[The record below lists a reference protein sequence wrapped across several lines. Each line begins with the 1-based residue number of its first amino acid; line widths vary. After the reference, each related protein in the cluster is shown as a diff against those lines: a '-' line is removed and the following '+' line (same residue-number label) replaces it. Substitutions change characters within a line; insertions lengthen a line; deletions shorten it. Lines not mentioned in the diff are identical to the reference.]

1 MTRLDRL
8 HRRGRPSALGAA
20 LLVLVLVTPAAAVE
34 AGRIKISR
42 GTAWLERAGARLAAT
57 VGTVVQQDDVI
68 VTGPD
73 GAVGITMADDSR
85 LSIGPDTT
93 LAIARFAFNP
103 TTHEGG
109 QEIALRRGTLAVVSG
124 KLAHQSPEA
133 MKVRTPAAII
143 GVRGTEF
150 VVRTGEVAR

>member
-1 MTRLDRL
+1 MTRLDCL

-20 LLVLVLVTPAAAVE
+20 LLVLVMVTPAAAVE
-34 AGRIKISR
+34 AGRIKISG

-93 LAIARFAFNP
+93 LAIERFAFNP

-109 QEIALRRGTLAVVSG
+109 QDIALRRGTLAVVSG

-150 VVRTGEVAR
+150 VVRTSEVAR